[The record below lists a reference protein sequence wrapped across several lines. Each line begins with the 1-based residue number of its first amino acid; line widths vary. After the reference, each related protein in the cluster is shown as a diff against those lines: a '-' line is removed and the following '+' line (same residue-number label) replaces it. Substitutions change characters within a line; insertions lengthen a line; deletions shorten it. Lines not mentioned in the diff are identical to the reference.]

1 MTKEPHLAVANLQDV
16 TSELQEGSDPYLCK
30 WAEFYFLAL
39 MSAVAAGK
47 AQPTL
52 STLTITDQFGRRETA
67 TILEKSMLYGV
78 EHPLFG
84 SEKRHIRLGQR
95 TALVLTGQLKD
106 AIVIPGEEQ
115 YTLGRSLRK
124 NLQYVLTLHLE
135 APNNPYIQVLAA
147 LIREQLQVVG
157 SLERLWETAL
167 MSLKTS
173 NLEN

>member
-1 MTKEPHLAVANLQDV
+1 
-16 TSELQEGSDPYLCK
+16 
-30 WAEFYFLAL
+30 
-39 MSAVAAGK
+39 
-47 AQPTL
+47 
-52 STLTITDQFGRRETA
+52 
-67 TILEKSMLYGV
+67 
-78 EHPLFG
+78 
-84 SEKRHIRLGQR
+84 
-95 TALVLTGQLKD
+95 LVLTGQLKD